1 MSKKHDIPESN
12 QEQVGG
18 YLKDAETQFR
28 SSIFPRVAAAVF
40 VCLLI
45 GSIALACVGA
55 VALVGPTFT
64 HGDNVAHAA
73 GMIVSIGP
81 GRDFVLKTASG
92 HRFDFQCADQCRASL
107 GHMQRHLRE
116 HAHTDVYFVQGP
128 NNSLMAL
135 NVD

>member
-1 MSKKHDIPESN
+1 
-12 QEQVGG
+12 
-18 YLKDAETQFR
+18 LKDAETQFR
-28 SSIFPRVAAAVF
+28 SSIFPRIAAAIF

-45 GSIALACVGA
+45 GSISLACVGT
-55 VALVGPTFT
+55 VALIGPMFS
-64 HGDNVAHAA
+64 HGDNVAHTD
-73 GMIVSIGP
+73 GKIVSIGP
-81 GRDFVLKTASG
+81 GRDFVLETASG
-92 HRFDFQCADQCRASL
+92 HRFVFECTDQCIASI

>member
-1 MSKKHDIPESN
+1 MTY
-12 QEQVGG
+12 QYLTRTCGG

-28 SSIFPRVAAAVF
+28 SSIFPRIAAAIF

-45 GSIALACVGA
+45 GSISLACVGA
-55 VALVGPTFT
+55 VALIGPMFS
-64 HGDNVAHAA
+64 HGDNVVHAD
-73 GMIVSIGP
+73 GKIVSIGP
-81 GRDFVLKTASG
+81 GRDFVLQTASG
-92 HRFDFQCADQCRASL
+92 HSFDFQCTDQCRASL

-128 NNSLMAL
+128 NGSLMAL

>member
-1 MSKKHDIPESN
+1 MTRTG
-12 QEQVGG
+12 GG
-18 YLKDAETQFR
+18 YLKEAETQFR
-28 SSIFPRVAAAVF
+28 SSIFPRIAAAIF
-40 VCLLI
+40 VCLLF

-64 HGDNVAHAA
+64 HGDNVAHAD
-73 GMIVSIGP
+73 GEIVSIGP
-81 GRDFVLKTASG
+81 GRDFVLETPG
-92 HRFDFQCADQCRASL
+92 GRRFDFQCTDQCRASL
-107 GHMQRHLRE
+107 GHMQRHFRE

>member
-1 MSKKHDIPESN
+1 MTYQYLTKTC
-12 QEQVGG
+12 GG

-28 SSIFPRVAAAVF
+28 SSIFPRIAAAIF

-45 GSIALACVGA
+45 GSISLACVGA
-55 VALVGPTFT
+55 VALIGPMFS
-64 HGDNVAHAA
+64 HGDNVVHAD
-73 GMIVSIGP
+73 GKIVSIGP
-81 GRDFVLKTASG
+81 GRDFVLQTTSG
-92 HRFDFQCADQCRASL
+92 YSFDFQCTDQCRASL

>member
-1 MSKKHDIPESN
+1 M
-12 QEQVGG
+12 
-18 YLKDAETQFR
+18 KDAETQFR
-28 SSIFPRVAAAVF
+28 SSIFPRIAAAIF

-45 GSIALACVGA
+45 GSISLVCVGA
-55 VALVGPTFT
+55 VALIGPIVT
-64 HGDNVAHAA
+64 HGDNVVHAD
-73 GMIVSIGP
+73 GKIVSLGP
-81 GRDFVLKTASG
+81 GKDFVLETASG
-92 HRFDFQCADQCRASL
+92 QHLVFECSVQCRASL

>member
-1 MSKKHDIPESN
+1 MTYQYLTKTG
-12 QEQVGG
+12 GG

-28 SSIFPRVAAAVF
+28 PSIFPRIAAAIF

-45 GSIALACVGA
+45 GSISLACVGA
-55 VALVGPTFT
+55 VALIGPMFLD
-64 HGDNVAHAA
+64 GDNVVHAD
-73 GMIVSIGP
+73 GKIESIGP
-81 GRDFVLKTASG
+81 GRDFVLETASG
-92 HRFDFQCADQCRASL
+92 HRIDFQCTDQCSASM
-107 GHMQRHLRE
+107 GHMQRHLSE